1 MLRRLY
7 IRDFVIVDRLE
18 LDFGAG
24 FGTLTGETG
33 AGKSI
38 LIDALSLA
46 LGERA
51 DASVIRNACE
61 RAEVSAEFSVTPASP
76 LAGWL
81 AANDFD
87 AEGEKGSI
95 LLRRVIDNG
104 GRSRAW
110 LNGAPATL
118 GQLREAAEFLADIHG
133 QHAHHS
139 LLRAEAQRALLDAHA
154 GLTPLAR
161 EVAEKYR
168 AWQKLREASV
178 HAARDA
184 AATLRE
190 RETLEW
196 QVKELQALAFE
207 PAQWLED
214 NQEQRRLAH
223 AASLIEGTEAALA
236 ALDEGD
242 LAVMPQLEQMLSRL
256 GGLSDYDVEIKEP
269 LELLSNAQIQLQE
282 AGHAL
287 RHYQRKLDLEPQR
300 LLDLESRI
308 AAVMA
313 LARKH
318 HVVPEEL
325 SQQLEQQTAR
335 LAELSLLADAAALAE
350 HEAKAHKDYQAVAA
364 KLSKGRRKTAA
375 ELGKTVSEAMQQLA
389 MAGGCFQIALAPL
402 AEGAAYGLESV
413 EFLVSANAG
422 QPLRALAKVASGG
435 ELSRIGLAIQ
445 VIASQATQVPTLIFD
460 EVDVGIG
467 GRVAEIV
474 GRMLHQ
480 LGQSRQVLCVT
491 HLPQVAACADWQW
504 SISKEAHADAALSR
518 VTPLDHA
525 GRVEELARMLG
536 GVKIT
541 ETTRKHAA
549 ELLGV

>member
-18 LDFGAG
+18 LDFAAG

-46 LGERA
+46 LGDRA
-51 DASVIRNACE
+51 DGSVIRSGCE
-61 RAEVSAEFSVTPASP
+61 RAEVCAEFDAPDAGP
-76 LAGWL
+76 LAEWL
-81 AANDFD
+81 RTNDFE
-87 AEGEKGSI
+87 AETGC
-95 LLRRVIDNG
+95 LLRRIVDSG
-104 GRSRAW
+104 GRSRAYV
-110 LNGAPATL
+110 NGAPATL
-118 GQLREAAEFLADIHG
+118 TQLREAAEFLADIHG
-133 QHAHHS
+133 QHTHHS
-139 LLRAEAQRALLDAHA
+139 LLRAESQRGLLDAHA

-168 AWQKLREASV
+168 AWQKLRQACA

-184 AATLRE
+184 AATVRE

-214 NQEQRRLAH
+214 NQEQRRLSH

-236 ALDEGD
+236 ALDDGNM
-242 LAVMPQLEQMLSRL
+242 AVMPQLEQTLSRL
-256 GGLSDYDVEIKEP
+256 NGLADYDAELKES
-269 LELLSNAQIQLQE
+269 LDLLVNAQIQLQE

-287 RHYQRKLDLEPQR
+287 RHYQRKLDLEPRR
-300 LLDLESRI
+300 LAELENRM
-308 AAVMA
+308 ATVLA

-318 HVVPEEL
+318 HVAPEEL
-325 SQQLEQQTAR
+325 PQQLAQ
-335 LAELSLLADAAALAE
+335 LAAHLEELGLLADAAALAE
-350 HEAKAHKDYQAVAA
+350 HEAQAHQEYASAA
-364 KLSKGRRKTAA
+364 GKLSKGRAKTAA
-375 ELGKTVSEAMQQLA
+375 TLGKAVSEAMQQLA
-389 MAGGCFQIALAPL
+389 MAGGRFEIVLEKL
-402 AEGAAYGLESV
+402 EEGAAYGLESV
-413 EFLVSANAG
+413 DFMVSANAG
-422 QPLRALAKVASGG
+422 QPLRPLAKVVSGG

-445 VIASQATQVPTLIFD
+445 VIASQAAQVPTLIFD

-504 SISKEAHADAALSR
+504 SVAKEAHDGITRSSVL
-518 VTPLDHA
+518 PLDHA
-525 GRVEELARMLG
+525 ARIEELARMLG

-541 ETTRKHAA
+541 ETTRRHAA
-549 ELLGV
+549 ELLGG

>member
-1 MLRRLY
+1 MLRRLF

-18 LDFGAG
+18 LDFGPG

-51 DASVIRNACE
+51 DPGVIRTGCE
-61 RAEVSAEFSVTPASP
+61 RAEVTAEFEVMPASP
-76 LAGWL
+76 LAAWL

-95 LLRRVIDNG
+95 LLRRVLDSG
-104 GRSRAW
+104 GRSRAY

-118 GQLREAAEFLADIHG
+118 GQLREAADFLADIHG

-161 EVAEKYR
+161 ELAEAYR
-168 AWQKLREASV
+168 AWQKLREASL

-184 AATLRE
+184 AATARE

-207 PAQWLED
+207 PAQWLDE
-214 NQEQRRLAH
+214 NQEHRRLAH
-223 AASLIEGTEAALA
+223 AASLIEGTEAALT

-242 LAVMPQLEQMLSRL
+242 MAVAPQLDQVLSRL
-256 GGLSDYDVEIKEP
+256 GGLVDYDAELKEP
-269 LELLSNAQIQLQE
+269 LDLLVSAQIQLQE

-300 LLDLESRI
+300 LAELEGRI

-318 HVVPEEL
+318 HVTPEEL
-325 SQQLEQQTAR
+325 PQQLAQQAAR
-335 LAELSLLADAAALAE
+335 LDELSLLADAAALAE
-350 HEAKAHKDYQAVAA
+350 HEAQARKAYAA
-364 KLSKGRRKTAA
+364 LAAELSKGRRKTAA
-375 ELGKTVSEAMQQLA
+375 ELGKAVSAAMQQLA
-389 MAGGCFQIALAPL
+389 MAGGQFEIALQPL
-402 AEGAAYGLESV
+402 EEGAAYGLESV

-445 VIASQATQVPTLIFD
+445 VIASQATQAPTLIFD

-504 SISKEAHADAALSR
+504 SIAKEEHAEATLSR
-518 VTPLDHA
+518 VTRLDRE

-549 ELLGV
+549 ELLGG